1 MIATQDV
8 LHLLWEMEQKALHLW
23 LPERHE
29 PIPGYVLAWQGNPI
43 TDAQRND
50 RGFWSE
56 ALLADT
62 RELGEGV
69 HSINWVRLPPEIR
82 EDVDVLRYVA
92 QLWCAGINVDWA
104 VWYGTPLPQR
114 GSASAYPFA
123 HNHYPLP
130 GRVMGSVEHSTRSRT
145 RNAPPLSGTSR
156 VKRTFRSRTLA
167 GYAVYHRS
175 DGTVAGNI
183 AGRGGRR
190 LFELGGHSLLVTQLT
205 SRLERD
211 FNVHIDLLT
220 LMENPNPRNIYAHI
234 AAQLGAKTTSK

>member
-92 QLWCAGINVDWA
+92 QLVVCRYQCGLGRVVRHSAAATRERISISLR
-104 VWYGTPLPQR
+104 TQPLPI
-114 GSASAYPFA
+114 AW
-123 HNHYPLP
+123 
-130 GRVMGSVEHSTRSRT
+130 T
-145 RNAPPLSGTSR
+145 
-156 VKRTFRSRTLA
+156 
-167 GYAVYHRS
+167 
-175 DGTVAGNI
+175 GN
-183 AGRGGRR
+183 G
-190 LFELGGHSLLVTQLT
+190 
-205 SRLERD
+205 
-211 FNVHIDLLT
+211 
-220 LMENPNPRNIYAHI
+220 
-234 AAQLGAKTTSK
+234 